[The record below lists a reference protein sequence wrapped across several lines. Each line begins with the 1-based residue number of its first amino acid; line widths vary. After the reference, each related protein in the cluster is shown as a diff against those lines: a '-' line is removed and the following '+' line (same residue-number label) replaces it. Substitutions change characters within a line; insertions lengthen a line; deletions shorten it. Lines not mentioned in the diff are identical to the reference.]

1 MEVFFRSYGNIKK
14 KNISGRCGESDT
26 NLWMSQGSKPLGLF
40 HILEVSDIGCILVQF
55 SGRNYNIRL
64 EGQSMKHYKMTYK
77 IYRDGY

>member
-1 MEVFFRSYGNIKK
+1 M
-14 KNISGRCGESDT
+14 
-26 NLWMSQGSKPLGLF
+26 WMSQGSDLLGLF
-40 HILEVSDIGCILVQF
+40 HIFEVTDIGCILVQF